1 VTEAWVTDDDLRMAR
16 ERFASGIDGWVQPVA
31 HGIVTTSADGAS
43 KVEVVSGLDHRLP
56 AIVLASVI
64 GRSAG
69 TQTVTVSVDQLRRA
83 AELLAPAEAALHM
96 PHPNLWTWRRL
107 ISERPALIEAVF
119 VDELDDPLS
128 SEADGLLRAAL
139 G

>member
-1 VTEAWVTDDDLRMAR
+1 MTEAWVTDDDLRDAR
-16 ERFASGIDGWVQPVA
+16 ERFAAGIEGWIQPVA
-31 HGIVTTSADGAS
+31 HGIVTTGDDGTS

-64 GRSAG
+64 GGSSG
-69 TQTVTVSVDQLRRA
+69 TRTIPVSLEQLRQA

-107 ISERPALIEAVF
+107 LDERPRRIEAVF
-119 VDELDDPLS
+119 VQDLADPIC
-128 SEADGLLRAAL
+128 SEADRLLRAAI
-139 G
+139 